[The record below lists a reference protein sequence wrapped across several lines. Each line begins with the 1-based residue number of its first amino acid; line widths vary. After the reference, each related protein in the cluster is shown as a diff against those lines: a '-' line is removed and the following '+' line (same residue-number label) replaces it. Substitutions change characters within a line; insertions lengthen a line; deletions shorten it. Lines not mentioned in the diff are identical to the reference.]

1 MASTQRISDAQRRQM
16 IAEAAYYRAKAR
28 GFLGGDPSADWLAA
42 ESDID
47 RQLNG
52 HGHEHWLKALESQL
66 SSGKEKFERMKKSV
80 TGKRK
85 AAQAELKKDVEKL
98 GDMLE
103 SFEERL
109 EELKERGEKATR
121 KARKKAEVIGEE
133 VSELVHRLGSRNK

>member
-1 MASTQRISDAQRRQM
+1 MANTQRISDAQRRQM

-28 GFLGGDPSADWLAA
+28 GFLGGDPSVDWLAA

-52 HGHEHWLKALESQL
+52 HGPERWLKALESQL
-66 SSGKEKFERMKKSV
+66 SSGKEKLATMKKSV
-80 TGKRK
+80 AGKRK
-85 AAQAELKKDVEKL
+85 AAQAELRRDVEKL

-121 KARKKAEVIGEE
+121 KARKQAEVIGEE
-133 VSELVHRLGSRNK
+133 ITKLVHRLGSRIK